1 MGVTVLDASVLI
13 GLLDPG
19 DALHLR
25 ATEAFRRHTND
36 DVVVP
41 ASAYSETI
49 VNPARR
55 GAAQVEA
62 VDGFLDSFPIRIL
75 PIDRG
80 IGRRAAE
87 LRARHRLGLP
97 DALVLASADVLD
109 ADVVLT
115 ADERWSK
122 LSRRVAVI

>member
-19 DALHLR
+19 DGLHAR
-25 ATEAFRRHTND
+25 ATAGFRVHAAD

-49 VNPARR
+49 VDPARR
-55 GAAQVEA
+55 GATRVDA

-75 PIDRG
+75 SIDRE
-80 IGRRAAE
+80 IGRRAAQ
-87 LRARHRLGLP
+87 LRAQHRLGLP
-97 DALVLASADVLD
+97 DALVLASGDVLD

-115 ADERWSK
+115 ADAKWFTISP
-122 LSRRVAVI
+122 RVVVV

>member
-1 MGVTVLDASVLI
+1 MLI

-19 DALHLR
+19 DALHAR
-25 ATEAFRRHTND
+25 ATEGFRKHAAD

-49 VNPARR
+49 VDPARR
-55 GAAQVEA
+55 GVAHVAA

-75 PIDRG
+75 PIDRE

-87 LRARHRLGLP
+87 LRAKHRLGLP
-97 DALVLASADVLD
+97 DALVLASGDVLN
-109 ADVVLT
+109 AAVVLT
-115 ADERWSK
+115 ADAKWIK
-122 LSRRVAVI
+122 LSRRVVVV

>member
-13 GLLDPG
+13 GLLDPR
-19 DALHLR
+19 DALHAR
-25 ATEAFRRHTND
+25 ASAAFREHARD

-49 VNPARR
+49 VDPARH
-55 GAAQVEA
+55 GAAHIDA

-75 PIDRG
+75 PVDRE

-87 LRARHRLGLP
+87 LRAKHRLGLP
-97 DALVLASADVLD
+97 DALVLASGDVVD

-115 ADERWSK
+115 ADAKWAA
-122 LSRRVAVI
+122 LSPRVVVL

>member
-19 DALHLR
+19 DALHVR
-25 ATEAFRRHTND
+25 ASAGFRQYASD
-36 DVVVP
+36 DVVLP

-49 VNPARR
+49 VDPARR
-55 GAAQVEA
+55 GAARVDA

-75 PIDRG
+75 SIDRE
-80 IGRRAAE
+80 IGRRAAQ

-97 DALVLASADVLD
+97 DALVLASGDVLD

-115 ADERWSK
+115 ADTRWTK
-122 LSRRVAVI
+122 LSPRVVVV